1 VFLYLCTSLSDQ
13 LKAKRDLNDLTGLQI
28 LKKLRNPK
36 NLFKSKFRR
45 KIQKLKFQNSM
56 KIYQALLFYIWFT
69 LIIAIPPYWL
79 GKYGHADWLT
89 PQFWLI
95 FIFLSGLTLLVLAS
109 ILIVRQM
116 FPGFFSEAFLAATT
130 VKIIACLIFVLVF
143 LSKNTVNKYVFLG
156 DFFYI
161 YFLNTA
167 FEVYILLRT
176 LRHKILR

>member
-1 VFLYLCTSLSDQ
+1 
-13 LKAKRDLNDLTGLQI
+13 
-28 LKKLRNPK
+28 
-36 NLFKSKFRR
+36 
-45 KIQKLKFQNSM
+45 M

-69 LIIAIPPYWL
+69 FIIAIPPFAL
-79 GKYGHADWLT
+79 NKYGHADLLT

-95 FIFLSGLTLLVLAS
+95 FFFLSGLTLLVVAS
-109 ILIVRQM
+109 ILIVRQI
-116 FPGFFSEAFLAATT
+116 FPTMFSEAFLGATV
-130 VKIIACLIFVLVF
+130 VKILSCLIFVLVF
-143 LSKNTVNKYVFLG
+143 LAKNKVNKYVFLG